1 MAYSKEHFFNREL
14 SWLYFNERVLDEAIL
29 DKNPLFERLKFIAIT
44 SSNLD
49 EFFMIR
55 VAGLKAQIEE
65 NYMKTDISGL
75 TPNEQMEKIKN
86 RVKKLVEKQYNCLMN
101 TLFPELEKQNIFIKK
116 YENLSNKEKEFV
128 ENYFNET
135 LFPILTPMAID
146 ASRPFP
152 HLINKSLNIMTKLLV
167 DGENRFSIIQVPN
180 IINRFLELPSKN
192 KREFILIEDIIKANI
207 DKLFTGY
214 KIDIAGEFRITR
226 DGDMIIDEDEADDL
240 LIEIENSLQ
249 KRKWGSPVRLEVK
262 ENLDNE
268 ILEFLTTSLN
278 LHSSNIYK
286 LNGPLDLTFLFSFC
300 SINSDKSLEYKP
312 QPPILNKAFSKEE
325 SMFSS
330 IRKKDIILHHP
341 YDSFETIIDLIE
353 VAANDPK
360 VLAIKQTLYRVSGN
374 SPIVKSLIKAAKNGK
389 QVTVLVEIKARFDEE
404 RNIKWAKKLENSGC
418 HVIYGLKG
426 LKTHAKCLLI
436 VRNESNGIRRYVHF
450 GTGNYNDS
458 TANLYTDLGFITCKE
473 EYCIDATNLFNKLT
487 GFSSPKSW
495 YKLSIAPEGLR
506 TKLYKLIEKEIIN
519 AKEGREGKI
528 IAKMNSLVDK
538 EIIEKLYD
546 ASKAGVK
553 ITLIV
558 RGACCLLPEIK
569 GLSENIKVYSIV
581 GRYLEHSRIYYFFN
595 NNNPKIYLSSAD
607 LMTRNLDRRI
617 ETFFS
622 IEDKDAKEFIETIL
636 DYNLKDNYN
645 SRIIKSDGSY
655 ELVKNK
661 HKIFN
666 CHKEFYLLTKKN
678 NQNKTSS

>member
-1 MAYSKEHFFNREL
+1 MVYSNKNFFNREL

-29 DKNPLFERLKFIAIT
+29 DKNPLVERLKFIAIT

-65 NYMKTDISGL
+65 NYIKTDISGL
-75 TPNEQMEKIKN
+75 TPNEQMEKIKIK
-86 RVKKLVEKQYNCLMN
+86 VKKLVEKQYNCIIN
-101 TLFPELEKQNIFIKK
+101 TLFPELEKENIFIKK
-116 YENLSNKEKEFV
+116 YNELSLKQKDFV

-135 LFPILTPMAID
+135 IFPILTPMAID

-152 HLINKSLNIMTKLLV
+152 HLINKSLNIMTKLLI
-167 DGENRFSIIQVPN
+167 DGENRFSIIQVPT

-192 KREFILIEDIIKANI
+192 TKEFILIEDIIKANI
-207 DKLFTGY
+207 NKLFTGY
-214 KIDIAGEFRITR
+214 KIDITGEFRITR

-262 ENLDNE
+262 EDLDND
-268 ILEFLTTSLN
+268 ILEFLTESLN
-278 LHSSNIYK
+278 LHISNIYK

-300 SINSDKSLEYKP
+300 NINNNKNLEFKP
-312 QPPILNKAFSKEE
+312 QPPILSKAFSKEE
-325 SMFSS
+325 SIFSS

-341 YDSFETIIDLIE
+341 YDSFSPIIDLIE

-360 VLAIKQTLYRVSGN
+360 VLAIKQTLYRVSGD

-404 RNIKWAKKLENSGC
+404 RNIKWARKLEKSGC
-418 HVIYGLKG
+418 HVVYGLKG

-436 VRNESNGIRRYVHF
+436 VRNENNGIRRYVHF

-458 TANLYTDLGFITCKE
+458 TAKLYTDLGFITCKE

-495 YKLSIAPEGLR
+495 HKLSIAPEGLR
-506 TKLYKLIEKEIIN
+506 NKLYKLIDKEILN

-546 ASKAGVK
+546 ASNAGVK
-553 ITLIV
+553 ITLII
-558 RGACCLLPEIK
+558 RGACCLLPEVK

-617 ETFFS
+617 ETFFP
-622 IEDKDAKEFIETIL
+622 IEDKEAIDLIKMIL
-636 DYNLKDNYN
+636 EYNLKDNYN

-655 ELVKNK
+655 ELIKNK
-661 HKIFN
+661 HKTFN
-666 CHKEFYLLTKKN
+666 CHKEFYSFTKKN
-678 NQNKTSS
+678 N